1 MNAENSNP
9 FTAVFDPG
17 QAVRVPEQLQ
27 TAIAKGVTSSRASF
41 DKAAEYAKENM
52 KTAEKIVLA
61 AQTGSKEIGEKVLG
75 HVETNAKAAFEAAA
89 TLAGAKT
96 FPELARLQ
104 TNFIQQQLSV
114 MHRQNQELFQ
124 LSAQLAQQT
133 FATLNSA
140 VAKNFE
146 QFNKNG

>member
-1 MNAENSNP
+1 MNANNQH
-9 FTAVFDPG
+9 ANVFYG
-17 QAVRVPEQLQ
+17 QSIQLPEQLQ
-27 TAIAKGVTSSRASF
+27 TAVAKGVSSSRASF
-41 DKAAEYAKENM
+41 DKAAALAKENM

-75 HVETNAKAAFEAAA
+75 HAETNAKAAFEAAA
-89 TLAGAKT
+89 TLARAKT

-104 TNFIQQQLSV
+104 TNFIQQQLSA

-133 FATLNSA
+133 FASFNSA
-140 VAKNFE
+140 VAANFE
-146 QFNKNG
+146 QFKKNG

>member
-1 MNAENSNP
+1 M
-9 FTAVFDPG
+9 TADNQYPNVFVG
-17 QAVRVPEQLQ
+17 QAIQLPEQVQ
-27 TAIAKGVTSSRASF
+27 SAIAKGVTSSRASF
-41 DKAAEYAKENM
+41 DKAAEYAKENL
-52 KTAEKIVLA
+52 KTVEKIVLA

-75 HVETNAKAAFEAAA
+75 NAETNAKAAFEAAA
-89 TLAGAKT
+89 TLASAKT
-96 FPELARLQ
+96 LPEFAQLQ

-133 FATLNSA
+133 FATLNTA

-146 QFNKNG
+146 QFKKIS